1 MALVTSLFLG
11 CVVFIMAS
19 VGRAEWLDNN
29 ILDKAVLSDEKVQ
42 YGLSSG
48 LLIIGCMS
56 ILCCF
61 YHWKRSIRPLYNIED
76 DEDRETEV
84 L

>member
-1 MALVTSLFLG
+1 MTLVTSLFLG
-11 CVVFIMAS
+11 CVIFIMAS

-29 ILDKAVLSDEKVQ
+29 VPDTSVLRDEKVQ
-42 YGLSSG
+42 YGLASG
-48 LLIIGCMS
+48 LIILGCMS

-61 YHWKRSIRPLYNIED
+61 NHWKRSIQPLYNVV
-76 DEDRETEV
+76 DETPETEV